1 MINKTLK
8 KSFVALTTA
17 TMVAALAVAIPAAA
31 RADGITCSEVAA
43 ATKYSARNTQL
54 CTGVDQ
60 FGAKYEIAMPKKF
73 NGTLIVWSHGIR
85 KNTNLPPIP
94 VVADKGYIVDNSA
107 EIAPSPA
114 IAAALLKQ
122 GFALAGSGVQTQGW
136 NLAEQVLATTIVIDQ
151 AIATFPAID
160 RVAAWGASLGG
171 LSTQILAETNPG
183 LVEAVAPLCLS
194 DSALS
199 EITMAGDFLWGL
211 KTLFDPSI
219 KAFGYSSG
227 DTGKGEMLTDIQ
239 KVLGVIV
246 KLQTA
251 ITINP
256 KTPKWPDTTPA
267 SAAGLAAVIPVRS
280 AILLLGLV
288 SGIST
293 QSNTYD
299 ASSGPKGVP
308 SDETSFGLAISP
320 ALAVLENGAQAALLA
335 VVANYDMEL
344 RAGGIVYD
352 NSKTNFAA
360 RLGDDSDVYAAAL
373 SGKSAITGMLSYLS
387 ALNPYAPRV
396 KADASAVTAM
406 KALGEISGKITVPTI
421 TLTAT
426 ADHIT
431 PPGATQYL
439 VNQYNSAI
447 ASGDSK
453 KGLLV
458 NIWNK
463 PADEYT
469 KFDAAGSPITPAKPT
484 NGTQHCNFTD
494 SQWMMIA
501 KMLTDSAKSG
511 KAPTAKTVAA
521 AIKKDKNLFV
531 DPNYTAPLLKA
542 RQ

>member
-1 MINKTLK
+1 MKNINLK
-8 KSFVALTTA
+8 KSLVALSTA
-17 TMVAALAVAIPAAA
+17 ALVAALAVVIPTTA
-31 RADGITCSEVAA
+31 RAAEPTCSEVAA
-43 ATKYSARNTQL
+43 AVKYSARNAQL

-73 NGTLIVWSHGIR
+73 NGTLIVWAHGIR
-85 KNTNLPPIP
+85 KNSNLPPIP
-94 VVADKGYIVDNSA
+94 VVAPKGYLVDYSA

-114 IAAALLKQ
+114 IAASLLKQ

-136 NLAEQVLATTIVIDQ
+136 NLADQVLATTIVIDQ
-151 AIATFPAID
+151 AITTFPAID

-171 LSTQILAETNPG
+171 LSSQILAETNPG
-183 LVEAVAPLCLS
+183 LVDAVAPLCLS

-199 EITMAGDFLWGL
+199 EITMAGDFLWGV
-211 KTLFDPSI
+211 KTFFDPTI
-219 KAFGYSSG
+219 KLSNYSSG
-227 DTGKGEMLTDIQ
+227 TAGYTEMVTDIG
-239 KVLGVIV
+239 KVLTVFG
-246 KLQTA
+246 T
-251 ITINP
+251 
-256 KTPKWPDTTPA
+256 
-267 SAAGLAAVIPVRS
+267 LAAAIKANPLAPAWPATSTAPATLKGIPVRS
-280 AILLLGLV
+280 AVLLLGLI
-288 SGIST
+288 SGVST
-293 QSNTYD
+293 QSSTYD
-299 ASSGPKGVP
+299 SSSGPKGP
-308 SDETSFGLAISP
+308 LETSFGLVISP
-320 ALAVLENGAQAALLA
+320 ALAVLENGAEAAILA

-344 RAGGIVYD
+344 RAGGVVFD
-352 NSKTNFAA
+352 NSKTNYAA
-360 RLGDDSDVYAAAL
+360 RLGDDGDVYAAGL
-373 SGKSAITGMLSYLS
+373 SGKTATAGMLGYLS
-387 ALNPYAPRV
+387 ALNPAAPRV
-396 KADASAVTAM
+396 TADASAVAAM
-406 KALGEISGKITVPTI
+406 KAQGEISGKITVPTI

-439 VNQYNSAI
+439 VNQYKSAI

-511 KAPTAKTVAA
+511 KAPSAKTVAA

>member
-1 MINKTLK
+1 MKNINLK
-8 KSFVALTTA
+8 KSLVALTTA
-17 TMVAALAVAIPAAA
+17 ALVAALAVVIPTTA
-31 RADGITCSEVAA
+31 RAAGPDCSGTALP
-43 ATKYSARNTQL
+43 KYPVYDVQL
-54 CTGVDQ
+54 CKGTDQ

-73 NGTLIVWSHGIR
+73 NGTLIVWAHGIR
-85 KNTNLPPIP
+85 KNSNLPPIP
-94 VVADKGYIVDNSA
+94 VVAPKGYLVDYSA

-114 IAAALLKQ
+114 IAASLLKQ

-136 NLAEQVLATTIVIDQ
+136 NLADQVLATTIVIDQ
-151 AIATFPAID
+151 AITTFPAID
-160 RVAAWGASLGG
+160 RVASWGASLGG
-171 LSTQILAETNPG
+171 LSSQILAESNPG
-183 LVEAVAPLCLS
+183 LVDAVAPLCLS

-199 EITMAGDFLWGL
+199 EITMAGDFLWGV
-211 KTLFDPSI
+211 KTFFDPTI
-219 KAFGYSSG
+219 KLSNYSSG
-227 DTGKGEMLTDIQ
+227 TAGYTEMVTDIG
-239 KVLGVIV
+239 KVLTVFGT
-246 KLQTA
+246 LAAA
-251 ITINP
+251 IKANP
-256 KTPKWPDTTPA
+256 TTPA
-267 SAAGLAAVIPVRS
+267 WPATSTAPATLKGIPVRS
-280 AILLLGLV
+280 AILLLGLI
-288 SGIST
+288 SGVST
-293 QSNTYD
+293 QSSTYD
-299 ASSGPKGVP
+299 SSSGPKGP
-308 SDETSFGLAISP
+308 LETSFGLVISP
-320 ALAVLENGAQAALLA
+320 ALAVLENGAEAAILA

-344 RAGGIVYD
+344 RAGGVVFD
-352 NSKTNFAA
+352 NSKTNYAA
-360 RLGDDSDVYAAAL
+360 RLGDDGDVYAAGL
-373 SGKSAITGMLSYLS
+373 SGKTATAGMLGYLS
-387 ALNPYAPRV
+387 ALNPAAPRV
-396 KADASAVTAM
+396 TADASAVAAM
-406 KALGEISGKITVPTI
+406 KAQGEISGKITVPTI

-439 VNQYNSAI
+439 VNQYKSAI

-511 KAPTAKTVAA
+511 KAPSAKTVAA

>member
-1 MINKTLK
+1 MKNINLK
-8 KSFVALTTA
+8 KSLVALTTA
-17 TMVAALAVAIPAAA
+17 ALVAALAVVIPTTA
-31 RADGITCSEVAA
+31 RAAGPDCSGTALP
-43 ATKYSARNTQL
+43 KYPVYDVQL
-54 CTGVDQ
+54 CKGTDQ
-60 FGAKYEIAMPKKF
+60 YGAKYEIAMPKKF
-73 NGTLIVWSHGIR
+73 NGTLLVWSHGIR
-85 KNTNLPPIP
+85 KNSNLPAIP
-94 VVADKGYIVDNSA
+94 VVAPKGYLVDNSA
-107 EIAPSPA
+107 EIAPSPD
-114 IAAALLKQ
+114 IAAKLLKQ

-151 AIATFPAID
+151 AITTFPAID

-171 LSTQILAETNPG
+171 LSSQILAETNPG

-194 DSALS
+194 DSALT
-199 EITMAGDFLWGL
+199 EITMAGDFLWGV
-211 KTLFDPSI
+211 KTLFDPTIKLANYSAGSAGYVEMVTDIGKVLTVFGTLSAAI
-219 KAFGYSSG
+219 KANPLAPTWPATS
-227 DTGKGEMLTDIQ
+227 TAPATLKG
-239 KVLGVIV
+239 
-246 KLQTA
+246 
-251 ITINP
+251 
-256 KTPKWPDTTPA
+256 
-267 SAAGLAAVIPVRS
+267 IPVRS
-280 AILLLGLV
+280 AVLLLGLI

-293 QSNTYD
+293 QSTTFD
-299 ASSGPKGVP
+299 SSSGPKGP
-308 SDETSFGLAISP
+308 LETSFGLVISP
-320 ALAVLENGAQAALLA
+320 ALAVLENGAQAAILA

-344 RAGGIVYD
+344 RAGGVVFD
-352 NSKTNFAA
+352 NSKTNYAA
-360 RLGDDSDVYAAAL
+360 RLGDDGDVYAAGL
-373 SGKSAITGMLSYLS
+373 SGKTATAGMLGYLS
-387 ALNPYAPRV
+387 ALNPAAPRV
-396 KADASAVTAM
+396 TANASAVAAM

-421 TLTAT
+421 TLSAT

-439 VNQYNSAI
+439 INQYNSAI

-469 KFDAAGSPITPAKPT
+469 KFDAAGSPITPAKTT
-484 NGTQHCNFTD
+484 NGTEHCNFTE
-494 SQWMMIA
+494 SQFMMIA

>member
-1 MINKTLK
+1 MKNINLK
-8 KSFVALTTA
+8 KSLVALSTA
-17 TMVAALAVAIPAAA
+17 ALVAALAVVIPTTA
-31 RADGITCSEVAA
+31 RAAEPTCSEVAA
-43 ATKYSARNTQL
+43 AVKYSARNAQL

-73 NGTLIVWSHGIR
+73 NGTLIVWAHGIR
-85 KNTNLPPIP
+85 KNSNLPPIP
-94 VVADKGYIVDNSA
+94 VVAPKGYLVDYSA

-114 IAAALLKQ
+114 IAASLLKQ

-136 NLAEQVLATTIVIDQ
+136 NLADQVLATTIVIDQ
-151 AIATFPAID
+151 AITTFPAID
-160 RVAAWGASLGG
+160 RVASWGASLGG
-171 LSTQILAETNPG
+171 LSSQILAESNPG
-183 LVEAVAPLCLS
+183 LVDAVAPLCLS

-199 EITMAGDFLWGL
+199 EITMAGDFLWGV
-211 KTLFDPSI
+211 KTFFDPTI
-219 KAFGYSSG
+219 KLSNYSSG
-227 DTGKGEMLTDIQ
+227 TAGYTEMVTDIG
-239 KVLGVIV
+239 KVLTVFG
-246 KLQTA
+246 T
-251 ITINP
+251 
-256 KTPKWPDTTPA
+256 
-267 SAAGLAAVIPVRS
+267 LAAAIKANPLAPTWPATSTAPATLKGIPVRS
-280 AILLLGLV
+280 AVLLLGLI
-288 SGIST
+288 SGVST
-293 QSNTYD
+293 QSSTYD
-299 ASSGPKGVP
+299 SSSGPKGP
-308 SDETSFGLAISP
+308 LETSFGLVISP
-320 ALAVLENGAQAALLA
+320 ALAVLENGAEAAILA

-344 RAGGIVYD
+344 RAGGVVFD
-352 NSKTNFAA
+352 NSKTNYAA
-360 RLGDDSDVYAAAL
+360 RLGDDGDVYAAGL
-373 SGKSAITGMLSYLS
+373 SGKTATAGMLGYLS
-387 ALNPYAPRV
+387 ALNPAAPRV
-396 KADASAVTAM
+396 TADASAVAAM
-406 KALGEISGKITVPTI
+406 KAQGEISGKITVPTI

-439 VNQYNSAI
+439 VNQYKSAI

-469 KFDAAGSPITPAKPT
+469 KFDAAGSPITPATPT
-484 NGTQHCNFTD
+484 NGTQHCNFTE

-511 KAPTAKTVAA
+511 KAPSAKTVAA

>member
-1 MINKTLK
+1 MKNINLK
-8 KSFVALTTA
+8 KSLVALTTA
-17 TMVAALAVAIPAAA
+17 ALVAALAVVIPTTA
-31 RADGITCSEVAA
+31 RAAGPDCSGTALP
-43 ATKYSARNTQL
+43 KYPVYDVQL
-54 CTGVDQ
+54 CKGTDQ

-73 NGTLIVWSHGIR
+73 NGTLIVWAHGIR

-94 VVADKGYIVDNSA
+94 VVAPKGYLVDYSA

-114 IAAALLKQ
+114 IAASLLKQ

-136 NLAEQVLATTIVIDQ
+136 NLADQVLATTIVIDQ
-151 AIATFPAID
+151 AITTFPAID
-160 RVAAWGASLGG
+160 RVASWGASLGG
-171 LSTQILAETNPG
+171 LSSQILAESNPG
-183 LVEAVAPLCLS
+183 LVDAVAPLCLS

-199 EITMAGDFLWGL
+199 EITMAGDFLWGV
-211 KTLFDPSI
+211 KTFFDPTI
-219 KAFGYSSG
+219 KLSNYSSG
-227 DTGKGEMLTDIQ
+227 TAGYTEMVTDIG
-239 KVLGVIV
+239 KVLTVFG
-246 KLQTA
+246 T
-251 ITINP
+251 
-256 KTPKWPDTTPA
+256 
-267 SAAGLAAVIPVRS
+267 LAAAIKANPLAPAWPATSTAPATLKGIPVRS
-280 AILLLGLV
+280 AVLLLGLI
-288 SGIST
+288 SGVST
-293 QSNTYD
+293 QSSTYD
-299 ASSGPKGVP
+299 SSSGPKGP
-308 SDETSFGLAISP
+308 LETSFGLVISP
-320 ALAVLENGAQAALLA
+320 ALAVLENGAEAAILA

-344 RAGGIVYD
+344 RAGGVVFD
-352 NSKTNFAA
+352 NSKTNYAA
-360 RLGDDSDVYAAAL
+360 RLGDDGDVYAAGL
-373 SGKSAITGMLSYLS
+373 SGKTATAGMLGYLS
-387 ALNPYAPRV
+387 ALNPAAPRV
-396 KADASAVTAM
+396 TADASAVAAM
-406 KALGEISGKITVPTI
+406 KAQGEISGKITVPTI

-439 VNQYNSAI
+439 INQYNSAI

-511 KAPTAKTVAA
+511 KAPSAKTVAA

-531 DPNYTAPLLKA
+531 DPNYTPPLLKA

>member
-1 MINKTLK
+1 MKNINLK
-8 KSFVALTTA
+8 KSLVALTTA
-17 TMVAALAVAIPAAA
+17 ALVAALAVVIPTTA
-31 RADGITCSEVAA
+31 RAAGPDCSGTALP
-43 ATKYSARNTQL
+43 KYPVYDVQL
-54 CTGVDQ
+54 CKGTDQ

-94 VVADKGYIVDNSA
+94 VVAPKGYLVDYSA

-114 IAAALLKQ
+114 IAASLLKQ

-136 NLAEQVLATTIVIDQ
+136 NLADQVLATTIVIDQ
-151 AIATFPAID
+151 AITTFPAID
-160 RVAAWGASLGG
+160 RVASWGASLGG
-171 LSTQILAETNPG
+171 LSSQILAESNPG
-183 LVEAVAPLCLS
+183 LVDAVAPLCLA

-199 EITMAGDFLWGL
+199 EITMAGDFLWGV
-211 KTLFDPSI
+211 KTFFDPTI
-219 KAFGYSSG
+219 KLSNYSSG
-227 DTGKGEMLTDIQ
+227 TAGYTEMVTDIG
-239 KVLGVIV
+239 KVLTVFG
-246 KLQTA
+246 T
-251 ITINP
+251 
-256 KTPKWPDTTPA
+256 
-267 SAAGLAAVIPVRS
+267 LAAAIKANPLAPAWPATSTAPATLKGIPVRS
-280 AILLLGLV
+280 AVLLLGLI
-288 SGIST
+288 SGVST
-293 QSNTYD
+293 QSSTYD
-299 ASSGPKGVP
+299 SSSGPKGP
-308 SDETSFGLAISP
+308 LETSFGLVISP
-320 ALAVLENGAQAALLA
+320 ALAVLENGAEAAILA

-344 RAGGIVYD
+344 RAGGVVFD
-352 NSKTNFAA
+352 NSKTNYAA
-360 RLGDDSDVYAAAL
+360 RLGDDGDVYAAGL
-373 SGKSAITGMLSYLS
+373 SGKTAIAGMLGYLS
-387 ALNPYAPRV
+387 ALNPAAPRV
-396 KADASAVTAM
+396 TADASAVAAM
-406 KALGEISGKITVPTI
+406 KAQGEISGKITVPTI
-421 TLTAT
+421 TLSAT

-439 VNQYNSAI
+439 VNQYKSAI

-511 KAPTAKTVAA
+511 KAPSAKTVAA

>member
-1 MINKTLK
+1 MKNINLK
-8 KSFVALTTA
+8 KSLVALTTA
-17 TMVAALAVAIPAAA
+17 ALVAALAVVIPTTA
-31 RADGITCSEVAA
+31 RAAGPDCSGTALP
-43 ATKYSARNTQL
+43 KYPVYDVQL
-54 CTGVDQ
+54 CKGTDQ

-73 NGTLIVWSHGIR
+73 NGTLIVWAHGIR

-94 VVADKGYIVDNSA
+94 VVAPKGYLVDYSA

-114 IAAALLKQ
+114 IAASLLKQ

-136 NLAEQVLATTIVIDQ
+136 NLADQVLATTIVIDQ
-151 AIATFPAID
+151 AITTFPAID
-160 RVAAWGASLGG
+160 RVASWGASLGG
-171 LSTQILAETNPG
+171 LSSQILAESNPG
-183 LVEAVAPLCLS
+183 LVDAVAPLCLS

-199 EITMAGDFLWGL
+199 EITMAGDFLWGV
-211 KTLFDPSI
+211 KTFFDPTI
-219 KAFGYSSG
+219 KLSNYSSG
-227 DTGKGEMLTDIQ
+227 TAGYTEMVTDIG
-239 KVLGVIV
+239 KVLTVFG
-246 KLQTA
+246 T
-251 ITINP
+251 
-256 KTPKWPDTTPA
+256 
-267 SAAGLAAVIPVRS
+267 LAAAIKANPLAPAWPATSTAPATLKGIPVRS
-280 AILLLGLV
+280 AVLLLGLI
-288 SGIST
+288 SGVST
-293 QSNTYD
+293 QSSTYD
-299 ASSGPKGVP
+299 SSSGPKGP
-308 SDETSFGLAISP
+308 LETSFGLVISP
-320 ALAVLENGAQAALLA
+320 ALAVLENGAEAAILA

-344 RAGGIVYD
+344 RAGGVVFD
-352 NSKTNFAA
+352 NSKTNYAA
-360 RLGDDSDVYAAAL
+360 RLGDDGDVYAAGL
-373 SGKSAITGMLSYLS
+373 SGKTATAGMLGYLS
-387 ALNPYAPRV
+387 ALNPAAPRV
-396 KADASAVTAM
+396 TADASAVAAM
-406 KALGEISGKITVPTI
+406 KAQGEISGKITVPTI

-511 KAPTAKTVAA
+511 KAPSAKTVAA

>member
-1 MINKTLK
+1 MKNINLK
-8 KSFVALTTA
+8 KSLVALTTA
-17 TMVAALAVAIPAAA
+17 ALVAALAVVIPTTA
-31 RADGITCSEVAA
+31 RAAGPDCSGTALP
-43 ATKYSARNTQL
+43 KYPVYDVQL
-54 CTGVDQ
+54 CKGTDQ
-60 FGAKYEIAMPKKF
+60 YGAKYEIAMPKKF
-73 NGTLIVWSHGIR
+73 NGTLLVWSHGIR
-85 KNTNLPPIP
+85 KNSNLPAIP
-94 VVADKGYIVDNSA
+94 VVAPKGYLVDNSA
-107 EIAPSPA
+107 EIAPTPD
-114 IAAALLKQ
+114 IAAKLLKQ

-151 AIATFPAID
+151 AITTFPAID

-171 LSTQILAETNPG
+171 LSSQILAETNPG

-199 EITMAGDFLWGL
+199 EITMAGDFLWGV
-211 KTLFDPSI
+211 KTLFDPTI
-219 KAFGYSSG
+219 KLSNYSSG
-227 DTGKGEMLTDIQ
+227 TTGYMEMVGDIG
-239 KVLGVIV
+239 KVLTVFGT
-246 KLQTA
+246 L
-251 ITINP
+251 
-256 KTPKWPDTTPA
+256 
-267 SAAGLAAVIPVRS
+267 SAAIKANPLAPTWPATSTAPATLKGIPVRS
-280 AILLLGLV
+280 AVLLLGLI

-293 QSNTYD
+293 QSTTFD
-299 ASSGPKGVP
+299 SSSGPAGP
-308 SDETSFGLAISP
+308 LETSFGLVISP
-320 ALAVLENGAQAALLA
+320 ALAVLENGAQAAILA

-344 RAGGIVYD
+344 RAGGVVFD
-352 NSKTNFAA
+352 NSKTNYAA
-360 RLGDDSDVYAAAL
+360 RLGDDGDVYAAGL
-373 SGKSAITGMLSYLS
+373 SGKTATAGMLGYLS
-387 ALNPYAPRV
+387 ALNPAAPRV
-396 KADASAVTAM
+396 TANASAVASM

-439 VNQYNSAI
+439 INQYNSAI
-447 ASGDSK
+447 SSGDSK

-469 KFDAAGSPITPAKPT
+469 KFDAAGSPITPAKTT
-484 NGTQHCNFTD
+484 NGTEHCNFTE
-494 SQWMMIA
+494 SQFMMIA

>member
-1 MINKTLK
+1 
-8 KSFVALTTA
+8 
-17 TMVAALAVAIPAAA
+17 
-31 RADGITCSEVAA
+31 
-43 ATKYSARNTQL
+43 
-54 CTGVDQ
+54 VDEY
-60 FGAKYEIAMPKKF
+60 GAQYEIAMPKKF
-73 NGTLIVWSHGIR
+73 NGTLLVWSHGIR
-85 KNTNLPPIP
+85 KNVNLPPIP
-94 VVADKGYIVDNSA
+94 VVADKGYVVDNSA
-107 EIAPSPA
+107 EIAPDPA
-114 IAAALLKQ
+114 IAASLLKQ
-122 GFALAGSGVQTQGW
+122 GFALAGSGVQVQGW
-136 NLAEQVLATTIVIDQ
+136 NLREQVYDAVNVIGQ
-151 AIATFPAID
+151 ARTTFPEID
-160 RVAAWGASLGG
+160 RIAAWGASLGG
-171 LSTQILAETNPG
+171 LSSQILAETYPG
-183 LVEAVAPLCLS
+183 LVEAVAPLCLA

-211 KTLFDPSI
+211 KTFFDPSI

-227 DTGKGEMLTDIQ
+227 DTGYREMLTDIQ

-251 ITINP
+251 ITIDP

-267 SAAGLAAVIPVRS
+267 SAAGLSAVVPVRS

-335 VVANYDMEL
+335 VNANYDMEL

-360 RLGDDSDVYAAAL
+360 RLGDDSDAFAAAL

-387 ALNPYAPRV
+387 ALNPAAPRV
-396 KADASAVTAM
+396 TANASSVATM

-439 VNQYNSAI
+439 INQYNSAI

-469 KFDAAGSPITPAKPT
+469 KFVDGKPVKPATPT
-484 NGTQHCNFTD
+484 NGTEHCNFTA

-511 KAPTAKTVAA
+511 KVPSTKTVAA

>member
-1 MINKTLK
+1 MKNINLK
-8 KSFVALTTA
+8 KSLVALTTA
-17 TMVAALAVAIPAAA
+17 ALVAALAVVIPTTA
-31 RADGITCSEVAA
+31 RAAGPDCSGTALP
-43 ATKYSARNTQL
+43 KYPVYDVQL
-54 CTGVDQ
+54 CKGTDQ

-73 NGTLIVWSHGIR
+73 NGTLIVWAHGIR
-85 KNTNLPPIP
+85 KNSNLPPIP
-94 VVADKGYIVDNSA
+94 VVAPKGYLVDYSA

-114 IAAALLKQ
+114 IAASLLKQ

-136 NLAEQVLATTIVIDQ
+136 NLADQVLATTIVIDQ
-151 AIATFPAID
+151 AITTFPAID
-160 RVAAWGASLGG
+160 RVASWGASLGG
-171 LSTQILAETNPG
+171 LSSQILAESNPG
-183 LVEAVAPLCLS
+183 LVDAVAPLCLS

-199 EITMAGDFLWGL
+199 EITMAGDFLWGV
-211 KTLFDPSI
+211 KTFFDPTI
-219 KAFGYSSG
+219 KLSNYSSG
-227 DTGKGEMLTDIQ
+227 TAGYTEMVTDIG
-239 KVLGVIV
+239 KVLTVFGT
-246 KLQTA
+246 LAAA
-251 ITINP
+251 IKANP
-256 KTPKWPDTTPA
+256 TTPA
-267 SAAGLAAVIPVRS
+267 WPATSTAPATLKGIPVRS
-280 AILLLGLV
+280 AVLLLGLI
-288 SGIST
+288 SGVST
-293 QSNTYD
+293 QSSTYD
-299 ASSGPKGVP
+299 SSSGPKGP
-308 SDETSFGLAISP
+308 LETSFGLVISP
-320 ALAVLENGAQAALLA
+320 ALAVLENGAEAAILA

-344 RAGGIVYD
+344 RAGGVVFD
-352 NSKTNFAA
+352 NSKTNYAA
-360 RLGDDSDVYAAAL
+360 RLGDDGDVYAAGL
-373 SGKSAITGMLSYLS
+373 SGKTATAGMLGYLS
-387 ALNPYAPRV
+387 ALNPAAPRV
-396 KADASAVTAM
+396 TADASAVAAM
-406 KALGEISGKITVPTI
+406 KAQGEISGKITVPTI

-511 KAPTAKTVAA
+511 KAPSAKTVAA

>member
-1 MINKTLK
+1 MKNINLK
-8 KSFVALTTA
+8 KSLVALTTA
-17 TMVAALAVAIPAAA
+17 ALVAALAVVIPTTA
-31 RADGITCSEVAA
+31 RAAGPDCSGTALP
-43 ATKYSARNTQL
+43 KYPVYDVQL
-54 CTGVDQ
+54 CKGTDQ
-60 FGAKYEIAMPKKF
+60 YGAKYEIAMPKKF
-73 NGTLIVWSHGIR
+73 NGTLLVWSHGIR
-85 KNTNLPPIP
+85 KNSNLPAIP
-94 VVADKGYIVDNSA
+94 VVAPKGYLVDNSA
-107 EIAPSPA
+107 EIAPTPD
-114 IAAALLKQ
+114 IAAKLLKQ

-171 LSTQILAETNPG
+171 LSSQILAETNPG

-199 EITMAGDFLWGL
+199 EITMAGDFLWGV
-211 KTLFDPSI
+211 KTLFDPTIKLANYSAGAAGYVEMVTDIGKVLTVFGTLSAAI
-219 KAFGYSSG
+219 KANPLAPAWPATS
-227 DTGKGEMLTDIQ
+227 TAPATLKG
-239 KVLGVIV
+239 
-246 KLQTA
+246 
-251 ITINP
+251 
-256 KTPKWPDTTPA
+256 
-267 SAAGLAAVIPVRS
+267 IPVRS
-280 AILLLGLV
+280 AVLLLGLI
-288 SGIST
+288 SGVST
-293 QSNTYD
+293 QSTTFD
-299 ASSGPKGVP
+299 SSSGPTGP
-308 SDETSFGLAISP
+308 LETSFGLVISP
-320 ALAVLENGAQAALLA
+320 ALAVLENGAQAAILA

-344 RAGGIVYD
+344 RAGGVVFD
-352 NSKTNFAA
+352 NSKTNYAA
-360 RLGDDSDVYAAAL
+360 RLGDDGDVYAAGL
-373 SGKSAITGMLSYLS
+373 SGKTATAGMLGYLS
-387 ALNPYAPRV
+387 ALNPAAPRV
-396 KADASAVTAM
+396 TADASAVASM

-439 VNQYNSAI
+439 INQYNSAI

-484 NGTQHCNFTD
+484 NGTEHCNFTE
-494 SQWMMIA
+494 SQFMMIA

>member
-1 MINKTLK
+1 MKNINLK
-8 KSFVALTTA
+8 KSLAALTTA
-17 TMVAALAVAIPAAA
+17 ALVAALAVVIPTTA
-31 RADGITCSEVAA
+31 RAAGPDCSGTALP
-43 ATKYSARNTQL
+43 KYPVYDVQL
-54 CTGVDQ
+54 CKGTDQ

-85 KNTNLPPIP
+85 KNSNLPPIP
-94 VVADKGYIVDNSA
+94 VVAPKGYLVDYSA

-114 IAAALLKQ
+114 IAASLLKQ

-136 NLAEQVLATTIVIDQ
+136 NLADQVLATTIVIDQ
-151 AIATFPAID
+151 AITTFPAID
-160 RVAAWGASLGG
+160 RVASWGASLGG
-171 LSTQILAETNPG
+171 LSSQILAESNPG
-183 LVEAVAPLCLS
+183 LVDAVAPLCLS

-199 EITMAGDFLWGL
+199 EITMAGDFLWGV
-211 KTLFDPSI
+211 KTFFDPTI
-219 KAFGYSSG
+219 KLSNYSSG
-227 DTGKGEMLTDIQ
+227 TTGYTEMVTDIG
-239 KVLGVIV
+239 KVLTVFGT
-246 KLQTA
+246 LAAA
-251 ITINP
+251 IKANP
-256 KTPKWPDTTPA
+256 TTPA
-267 SAAGLAAVIPVRS
+267 WPATSTAPATLKGIPVRS
-280 AILLLGLV
+280 AILLLGLI
-288 SGIST
+288 SGVST
-293 QSNTYD
+293 QSSTYD
-299 ASSGPKGVP
+299 SSSGPKGP
-308 SDETSFGLAISP
+308 LETSFGLVISP
-320 ALAVLENGAQAALLA
+320 ALAVLENGAEAAILA

-344 RAGGIVYD
+344 RAGGVVFD
-352 NSKTNFAA
+352 NSKTNYAA
-360 RLGDDSDVYAAAL
+360 RLGDDGDVYAAGL
-373 SGKSAITGMLSYLS
+373 SGKTATAGMLGYLS
-387 ALNPYAPRV
+387 ALNPAAPRV
-396 KADASAVTAM
+396 TADASAVAAM
-406 KALGEISGKITVPTI
+406 KAQGEISGKITVPTI
-421 TLTAT
+421 TLSAT

-439 VNQYNSAI
+439 VNQYKSAI

-511 KAPTAKTVAA
+511 KAPSAKTVAA

>member
-1 MINKTLK
+1 MKNINLK
-8 KSFVALTTA
+8 KSLVALTTA
-17 TMVAALAVAIPAAA
+17 ALVAALAVVIPTTA
-31 RADGITCSEVAA
+31 RAAGPDCSGTALP
-43 ATKYSARNTQL
+43 KYPVYDVQL
-54 CTGVDQ
+54 CKGTDQ

-85 KNTNLPPIP
+85 KNSNLPPIP
-94 VVADKGYIVDNSA
+94 VVAPKGYLVDYSA

-114 IAAALLKQ
+114 IAASLLKQ

-136 NLAEQVLATTIVIDQ
+136 NLADQVLATTIVIDQ
-151 AIATFPAID
+151 AITTFPAID
-160 RVAAWGASLGG
+160 RVASWGASLGG
-171 LSTQILAETNPG
+171 LSSQILAESNPG
-183 LVEAVAPLCLS
+183 LVDAVAPLCLA
-194 DSALS
+194 DSALT
-199 EITMAGDFLWGL
+199 EITMAGDFLWGV
-211 KTLFDPSI
+211 KTFFDPTI
-219 KAFGYSSG
+219 KLSNYSSG
-227 DTGKGEMLTDIQ
+227 TAGYTEMVTDIG
-239 KVLGVIV
+239 KVLTVFG
-246 KLQTA
+246 T
-251 ITINP
+251 
-256 KTPKWPDTTPA
+256 
-267 SAAGLAAVIPVRS
+267 LAAAIKANPLAPAWPATSTAPATLKGIPVRS
-280 AILLLGLV
+280 AVLLLGLI
-288 SGIST
+288 SGVST
-293 QSNTYD
+293 QSSTYD
-299 ASSGPKGVP
+299 SSSGPKGP
-308 SDETSFGLAISP
+308 LETSFGLVISP
-320 ALAVLENGAQAALLA
+320 ALAVLENGAEAAILA

-344 RAGGIVYD
+344 RAGGVVFD
-352 NSKTNFAA
+352 NSKTNYAA
-360 RLGDDSDVYAAAL
+360 RLGDDGDVYAAGL
-373 SGKSAITGMLSYLS
+373 SGKTATAGMLGYLS
-387 ALNPYAPRV
+387 ALNPAAPRV
-396 KADASAVTAM
+396 TADASAVAAM
-406 KALGEISGKITVPTI
+406 KAQGEISGKITVPTI
-421 TLTAT
+421 TLSAT

-439 VNQYNSAI
+439 INQYKSAI

-494 SQWMMIA
+494 SQWLMIA

>member
-1 MINKTLK
+1 MKNINLK
-8 KSFVALTTA
+8 KSLVALTTA
-17 TMVAALAVAIPAAA
+17 ALVAALAVVIPTTA
-31 RADGITCSEVAA
+31 RAAGPDCSGTALP
-43 ATKYSARNTQL
+43 KYPVYDVQL
-54 CTGVDQ
+54 CKGTDQ

-85 KNTNLPPIP
+85 KNTNLPAIP
-94 VVADKGYIVDNSA
+94 VVAPKGYLVDYSA

-114 IAAALLKQ
+114 IAASLLKQ

-136 NLAEQVLATTIVIDQ
+136 NLADQVLATTIVIDQ
-151 AIATFPAID
+151 AITTFPAID
-160 RVAAWGASLGG
+160 RVASWGASLGG
-171 LSTQILAETNPG
+171 LSSQILAESNPG
-183 LVEAVAPLCLS
+183 LVDAVAPLCLS

-199 EITMAGDFLWGL
+199 EITMAGDFLWGV
-211 KTLFDPSI
+211 KTFFDTTI
-219 KAFGYSSG
+219 KLSNYSSG
-227 DTGKGEMLTDIQ
+227 TAGYTEMVTDIG
-239 KVLGVIV
+239 KVLTVFGT
-246 KLQTA
+246 LAAA
-251 ITINP
+251 IKANP
-256 KTPKWPDTTPA
+256 TTPA
-267 SAAGLAAVIPVRS
+267 WPATSTAPATLKGIPVRS
-280 AILLLGLV
+280 AILLLGLI
-288 SGIST
+288 SGVST
-293 QSNTYD
+293 QSSTYD
-299 ASSGPKGVP
+299 SSSGPKGP
-308 SDETSFGLAISP
+308 LETSFGLVISP
-320 ALAVLENGAQAALLA
+320 ALAVLENGAEAAILA

-344 RAGGIVYD
+344 RAGGVVFD
-352 NSKTNFAA
+352 NSKTNYAA
-360 RLGDDSDVYAAAL
+360 RLGDDGDVYAAGL
-373 SGKSAITGMLSYLS
+373 SGKTATAGMLGYLS
-387 ALNPYAPRV
+387 ALNPAAPRV
-396 KADASAVTAM
+396 TADASAVAAM
-406 KALGEISGKITVPTI
+406 KAQGEISGKITVPTI

-439 VNQYNSAI
+439 VNQYKSAI

-511 KAPTAKTVAA
+511 KAPSAKTVAA

>member
-1 MINKTLK
+1 MKNINLK
-8 KSFVALTTA
+8 KSLVALTTA
-17 TMVAALAVAIPAAA
+17 ALVAALAVVIPTTA
-31 RADGITCSEVAA
+31 RAAGPDCSGTALP
-43 ATKYSARNTQL
+43 KYPVYDVQL
-54 CTGVDQ
+54 CKGTDQ
-60 FGAKYEIAMPKKF
+60 YGAKYEIAMPKKF
-73 NGTLIVWSHGIR
+73 NGTLLVWSHGIR
-85 KNTNLPPIP
+85 KNSNLPAIP
-94 VVADKGYIVDNSA
+94 VVAPKGYLVDNSA
-107 EIAPSPA
+107 EIAPTPD
-114 IAAALLKQ
+114 IAAKLLKQ

-151 AIATFPAID
+151 AITTFPAID

-171 LSTQILAETNPG
+171 LSSQILAETNPG

-199 EITMAGDFLWGL
+199 EITMAGDFLWGV
-211 KTLFDPSI
+211 KTLFDPTI
-219 KAFGYSSG
+219 KAVNYSPGAAGYV
-227 DTGKGEMLTDIQ
+227 EMVTDIG
-239 KVLGVIV
+239 KVLTVFG
-246 KLQTA
+246 
-251 ITINP
+251 TISATIKANP
-256 KTPKWPDTTPA
+256 LTPA
-267 SAAGLAAVIPVRS
+267 WPATSTAPATLKGPIPVRS
-280 AILLLGLV
+280 AVLLLGLI

-293 QSNTYD
+293 QSTTFD
-299 ASSGPKGVP
+299 SSSGPKGP
-308 SDETSFGLAISP
+308 LETSFGLAISP
-320 ALAVLENGAQAALLA
+320 ALAVLENGAQAAILA

-344 RAGGIVYD
+344 RAGGVVFD
-352 NSKTNFAA
+352 NSKTNYAA
-360 RLGDDSDVYAAAL
+360 RLGDDGDVYAAGL
-373 SGKSAITGMLSYLS
+373 SGKTATAGMLGYLS
-387 ALNPYAPRV
+387 ALNPAAPRV
-396 KADASAVTAM
+396 TADASAVARM

-439 VNQYNSAI
+439 INQYNSAI
-447 ASGDSK
+447 SSGDSK

-469 KFDAAGSPITPAKPT
+469 KFDAAGSPITPAKIT
-484 NGTQHCNFTD
+484 NGTEHCNFTE
-494 SQWMMIA
+494 SQFMMIA

>member
-1 MINKTLK
+1 MKNINLK
-8 KSFVALTTA
+8 KSLVALTTA
-17 TMVAALAVAIPAAA
+17 ALVAALAVVIPTTA
-31 RADGITCSEVAA
+31 RAAGPDCSGTALP
-43 ATKYSARNTQL
+43 KYPVYDVQL
-54 CTGVDQ
+54 CKGTDQ

-73 NGTLIVWSHGIR
+73 NGTLIVWAHGIR

-94 VVADKGYIVDNSA
+94 VVAPKGYLVDYSA

-114 IAAALLKQ
+114 IAASLLKQ

-136 NLAEQVLATTIVIDQ
+136 NLADQVLATTIVIDQ
-151 AIATFPAID
+151 AITTFPAID
-160 RVAAWGASLGG
+160 RVASWGASLGG
-171 LSTQILAETNPG
+171 LSSQILAESNPG
-183 LVEAVAPLCLS
+183 LVDAVAPLCLS

-199 EITMAGDFLWGL
+199 EITMAGDFLWGV
-211 KTLFDPSI
+211 KTFFDPTI
-219 KAFGYSSG
+219 KLSNYSSG
-227 DTGKGEMLTDIQ
+227 TAGYTEMVTDIG
-239 KVLGVIV
+239 KVLTVFG
-246 KLQTA
+246 T
-251 ITINP
+251 
-256 KTPKWPDTTPA
+256 
-267 SAAGLAAVIPVRS
+267 LAAAIKANPLAPAWPATSTAPATLKGIPVRS
-280 AILLLGLV
+280 AVLLLGLI
-288 SGIST
+288 SGVST
-293 QSNTYD
+293 QSSTYD
-299 ASSGPKGVP
+299 SSSGPKGP
-308 SDETSFGLAISP
+308 LETSFGLVISP
-320 ALAVLENGAQAALLA
+320 ALAVLENGAEAAILA

-344 RAGGIVYD
+344 RAGGVVFD
-352 NSKTNFAA
+352 NSKTNYAA
-360 RLGDDSDVYAAAL
+360 RLGDDGDVYAAGL
-373 SGKSAITGMLSYLS
+373 SGKTATAGMLGYLS
-387 ALNPYAPRV
+387 ALNPAAPRV
-396 KADASAVTAM
+396 TADASAVAAM
-406 KALGEISGKITVPTI
+406 KAQGEISGKITVPTI

-439 VNQYNSAI
+439 VNQYKSAI

-511 KAPTAKTVAA
+511 KAPSAKTVAA

>member
-1 MINKTLK
+1 MKNINLK
-8 KSFVALTTA
+8 KSLVALTTA
-17 TMVAALAVAIPAAA
+17 ALVAALAVVIPTTA
-31 RADGITCSEVAA
+31 RAAGPDCSGTALP
-43 ATKYSARNTQL
+43 KYPVYDVQL
-54 CTGVDQ
+54 CTGTDQ

-73 NGTLIVWSHGIR
+73 NGTLIVWAHGIR
-85 KNTNLPPIP
+85 KNSNLPPIP
-94 VVADKGYIVDNSA
+94 VVAPKGYLVDYSA

-114 IAAALLKQ
+114 IAASLLKQ

-136 NLAEQVLATTIVIDQ
+136 NLADQVLATTIVIDQ
-151 AIATFPAID
+151 AITTFPAID
-160 RVAAWGASLGG
+160 RVASWGASLGG
-171 LSTQILAETNPG
+171 LSSQILAESNPG
-183 LVEAVAPLCLS
+183 LVDAVAPLCLS

-199 EITMAGDFLWGL
+199 EITMAGDFLWGV
-211 KTLFDPSI
+211 KTFFDPTI
-219 KAFGYSSG
+219 KLSNYSSG
-227 DTGKGEMLTDIQ
+227 TAGYTEMVTDIG
-239 KVLGVIV
+239 KVLTVFG
-246 KLQTA
+246 T
-251 ITINP
+251 
-256 KTPKWPDTTPA
+256 
-267 SAAGLAAVIPVRS
+267 LAAAIKANPLAPAWPATSTAPATLKGIPVRS
-280 AILLLGLV
+280 AVLLLGLI
-288 SGIST
+288 SGVST
-293 QSNTYD
+293 QSSTYD
-299 ASSGPKGVP
+299 SSSGPKGP
-308 SDETSFGLAISP
+308 LETSFGLVISP
-320 ALAVLENGAQAALLA
+320 ALAVLENGAEAAILA

-344 RAGGIVYD
+344 RAGGVVFD
-352 NSKTNFAA
+352 NSKTNYAA
-360 RLGDDSDVYAAAL
+360 RLGDDGDVYAAGL
-373 SGKSAITGMLSYLS
+373 SGKTATAGMLGYLS
-387 ALNPYAPRV
+387 ALNPAAPRV
-396 KADASAVTAM
+396 TADASAVAAM
-406 KALGEISGKITVPTI
+406 KAQGEISGKITVPTI

-439 VNQYNSAI
+439 VNQYKSAI

-511 KAPTAKTVAA
+511 KAPSAKTVAA

>member
-1 MINKTLK
+1 MKNINLK
-8 KSFVALTTA
+8 KSLVALTTA
-17 TMVAALAVAIPAAA
+17 ALVAALAVVIPTTA
-31 RADGITCSEVAA
+31 RAAGPDCSGTALP
-43 ATKYSARNTQL
+43 KYPVYDVQL
-54 CTGVDQ
+54 CKGTDQ
-60 FGAKYEIAMPKKF
+60 YGAKYEIAMPKKF
-73 NGTLIVWSHGIR
+73 NGTLLVWSHGIR
-85 KNTNLPPIP
+85 KNSNLPAIP
-94 VVADKGYIVDNSA
+94 VVAPKGYLVDNSA
-107 EIAPSPA
+107 EIAPTPD
-114 IAAALLKQ
+114 IAAKLLKQ

-171 LSTQILAETNPG
+171 LSSQILAETNPG

-194 DSALS
+194 DSALT
-199 EITMAGDFLWGL
+199 EITMAGDFLWGV
-211 KTLFDPSI
+211 KTLFDPTIKLANYSAGAAGYVEMVTDIGKVLTVFGTLSAAI
-219 KAFGYSSG
+219 KANPLAPTWPATS
-227 DTGKGEMLTDIQ
+227 TAPATLKG
-239 KVLGVIV
+239 
-246 KLQTA
+246 
-251 ITINP
+251 
-256 KTPKWPDTTPA
+256 
-267 SAAGLAAVIPVRS
+267 IPVRS
-280 AILLLGLV
+280 AVLLLGLI

-293 QSNTYD
+293 QSTTFD
-299 ASSGPKGVP
+299 SSSGPKGP
-308 SDETSFGLAISP
+308 LETSFGLVISP
-320 ALAVLENGAQAALLA
+320 ALAVLENGAQAAILA

-344 RAGGIVYD
+344 RAGGVVFD
-352 NSKTNFAA
+352 NSKTNYAA
-360 RLGDDSDVYAAAL
+360 RLGDDGDVYAAGL
-373 SGKSAITGMLSYLS
+373 SGKTATAGMLGYLS
-387 ALNPYAPRV
+387 ALNPAAPRV
-396 KADASAVTAM
+396 TADASAVASM

-421 TLTAT
+421 TLAAT

-439 VNQYNSAI
+439 INQYNSAI

-469 KFDAAGSPITPAKPT
+469 KFDAAGSPITPAKTT
-484 NGTQHCNFTD
+484 NGTEHCNFTE
-494 SQWMMIA
+494 SQFMMIA

>member
-1 MINKTLK
+1 MKNIKLK
-8 KSFVALTTA
+8 KSLVALTTA
-17 TMVAALAVAIPAAA
+17 ALVAALAVVIPTTA
-31 RADGITCSEVAA
+31 RAAGPDCSGTALP
-43 ATKYSARNTQL
+43 KYPVYDVQL
-54 CTGVDQ
+54 CKGTDQ
-60 FGAKYEIAMPKKF
+60 YGAKYEIAMPKKF
-73 NGTLIVWSHGIR
+73 NGTLLVWSHGIR
-85 KNTNLPPIP
+85 KNSNLPAIP
-94 VVADKGYIVDNSA
+94 VVAPKGYLVDNSA
-107 EIAPSPA
+107 EIAPTPD
-114 IAAALLKQ
+114 IAAKLLKQ

-151 AIATFPAID
+151 AITTFPAID

-171 LSTQILAETNPG
+171 LSSQILAETNPG

-199 EITMAGDFLWGL
+199 EITMAGDFLWGV
-211 KTLFDPSI
+211 KTLFDPTI
-219 KAFGYSSG
+219 KLSNYSSG
-227 DTGKGEMLTDIQ
+227 TTGYMEMVGDIG
-239 KVLGVIV
+239 KVLTVFGT
-246 KLQTA
+246 L
-251 ITINP
+251 
-256 KTPKWPDTTPA
+256 
-267 SAAGLAAVIPVRS
+267 SAAIKANPLAPTWPATSTAPATLKGIPVRS
-280 AILLLGLV
+280 AVLLLGLI

-293 QSNTYD
+293 QSTTFD
-299 ASSGPKGVP
+299 SSSGPAGP
-308 SDETSFGLAISP
+308 LETSFGLVISP
-320 ALAVLENGAQAALLA
+320 ALAVLENGAQAAILA

-344 RAGGIVYD
+344 RAGGVVFD
-352 NSKTNFAA
+352 NSKTNYAA
-360 RLGDDSDVYAAAL
+360 RLGDDGDVYAAGL
-373 SGKSAITGMLSYLS
+373 SGKTATAGMLGYLS
-387 ALNPYAPRV
+387 ALNPAAPRV
-396 KADASAVTAM
+396 TANASAVASM

-439 VNQYNSAI
+439 INQYNSAI
-447 ASGDSK
+447 SSGDSK

-469 KFDAAGSPITPAKPT
+469 KFDAAGSPITPAKTT
-484 NGTQHCNFTD
+484 NGTEHCNFTE
-494 SQWMMIA
+494 SQFMMIA

>member
-1 MINKTLK
+1 MKNINLK
-8 KSFVALTTA
+8 KSLVALTTA
-17 TMVAALAVAIPAAA
+17 ALVAALAVVIPTTA
-31 RADGITCSEVAA
+31 RAAGPDCSGTALP
-43 ATKYSARNTQL
+43 KYPVYDVQL
-54 CTGVDQ
+54 CTGTDQ

-85 KNTNLPPIP
+85 KNSNLPPIP
-94 VVADKGYIVDNSA
+94 VVAPKGYLVDYSA

-114 IAAALLKQ
+114 IAASLLKQ

-136 NLAEQVLATTIVIDQ
+136 NLADQVLATTIVIDQ
-151 AIATFPAID
+151 AITTFPAID
-160 RVAAWGASLGG
+160 RVASWGASLGG
-171 LSTQILAETNPG
+171 LSSQILAESNPG
-183 LVEAVAPLCLS
+183 LVDAVAPLCLS

-199 EITMAGDFLWGL
+199 EITMAGDFLWGV
-211 KTLFDPSI
+211 KTFFDPTI
-219 KAFGYSSG
+219 KLSNYSSG
-227 DTGKGEMLTDIQ
+227 TAGYTEMVTDIG
-239 KVLGVIV
+239 KVLTVFG
-246 KLQTA
+246 T
-251 ITINP
+251 
-256 KTPKWPDTTPA
+256 
-267 SAAGLAAVIPVRS
+267 LAAAIKANPLAPAWPATSTAPATLKGIPVRS
-280 AILLLGLV
+280 AVLLLGLI
-288 SGIST
+288 SGVST
-293 QSNTYD
+293 QSSTYD
-299 ASSGPKGVP
+299 SSSGPKGP
-308 SDETSFGLAISP
+308 LETSFGLVISP
-320 ALAVLENGAQAALLA
+320 ALAVLENGAEAAILA

-344 RAGGIVYD
+344 RAGGVVFD
-352 NSKTNFAA
+352 NSKTNYAA
-360 RLGDDSDVYAAAL
+360 RLGDDGDVYAAGL
-373 SGKSAITGMLSYLS
+373 SGKTATAGMLGYLS
-387 ALNPYAPRV
+387 ALNPAAPRV
-396 KADASAVTAM
+396 TADASAVAAM
-406 KALGEISGKITVPTI
+406 KAQGEISGKITVPTI

-439 VNQYNSAI
+439 VNQYKSAI

-511 KAPTAKTVAA
+511 KAPSAKTVAA

>member
-1 MINKTLK
+1 MKNINLK
-8 KSFVALTTA
+8 KSLVALTTA
-17 TMVAALAVAIPAAA
+17 ALVAALAVVIPTTA
-31 RADGITCSEVAA
+31 RAAGPDCSGTALP
-43 ATKYSARNTQL
+43 KYPVYDVQL
-54 CTGVDQ
+54 CKGTDQ
-60 FGAKYEIAMPKKF
+60 YGAKYEIAMPKKF
-73 NGTLIVWSHGIR
+73 NGTLLVWSHGIR
-85 KNTNLPPIP
+85 KNSNLPAIP
-94 VVADKGYIVDNSA
+94 VVAPKGYLVDNSA
-107 EIAPSPA
+107 EIAPSPD
-114 IAAALLKQ
+114 IAAKLLKQ

-171 LSTQILAETNPG
+171 LSSQILAETNPG

-194 DSALS
+194 DSALT
-199 EITMAGDFLWGL
+199 EITMAGDFLWGV
-211 KTLFDPSI
+211 KTLFDPTIKLANYSAGAAGYVEMVTDIGKVLTVFGTLSAAI
-219 KAFGYSSG
+219 KANPLAPTWPATS
-227 DTGKGEMLTDIQ
+227 TAPATLKG
-239 KVLGVIV
+239 
-246 KLQTA
+246 
-251 ITINP
+251 
-256 KTPKWPDTTPA
+256 
-267 SAAGLAAVIPVRS
+267 IPVRS
-280 AILLLGLV
+280 AVLLLGLI

-293 QSNTYD
+293 QSTTFD
-299 ASSGPKGVP
+299 SSSGPKGP
-308 SDETSFGLAISP
+308 LETSFGLVISP
-320 ALAVLENGAQAALLA
+320 ALAVLENGAQAAILA

-344 RAGGIVYD
+344 RAGGVVFD
-352 NSKTNFAA
+352 NSKTNYAA
-360 RLGDDSDVYAAAL
+360 RLGDDGDVYAAGL
-373 SGKSAITGMLSYLS
+373 SGKTATAGMLGYLS
-387 ALNPYAPRV
+387 ALNPAAPRV
-396 KADASAVTAM
+396 TADASAVASM

-421 TLTAT
+421 TLAAT

-439 VNQYNSAI
+439 INQYNSAI

-469 KFDAAGSPITPAKPT
+469 KFDAAGSPITPAKTT
-484 NGTQHCNFTD
+484 NGTEHCNFTE
-494 SQWMMIA
+494 SQFMMIA